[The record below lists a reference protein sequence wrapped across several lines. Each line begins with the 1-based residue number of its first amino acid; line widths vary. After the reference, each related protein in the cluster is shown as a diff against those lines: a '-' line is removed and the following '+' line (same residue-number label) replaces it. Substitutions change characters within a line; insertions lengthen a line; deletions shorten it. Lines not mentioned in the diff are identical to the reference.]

1 MRMVRART
9 RRAPAVRC
17 GASGG
22 MEDPMSWDAAQY
34 LRFED
39 ERLRPAL
46 DLVGRIVHPA
56 PARVVDLGCGAGNAL
71 PVLAARFPGATVTG
85 VDGSA
90 AMLAKAAGFATEQAD
105 IATWSPAAPVDV
117 LFSNA
122 ALQWL
127 GGHDTLFPRLL
138 SHLAPGGVLAVQM
151 PSMHAAPL
159 RAEQDRIAREGPW
172 AKTLAHVA
180 SAPAILAPGDYYDL
194 LRARV
199 ATLDLWVTG
208 YTHVL
213 RGEDP
218 VVQWAMGTSLRPF
231 LDALDG
237 TLREGF
243 LDAYR
248 TAMRAAYP
256 PQPDGAVLLPFRRLF
271 ILARLP

>member
-1 MRMVRART
+1 VSQT
-9 RRAPAVRC
+9 R
-17 GASGG
+17 
-22 MEDPMSWDAAQY
+22 WDAAQY

-39 ERLRPAL
+39 ERLRPAI
-46 DLVGRIVHPA
+46 DLIGRIAHPG
-56 PARVVDLGCGAGNAL
+56 PARIVDLGCGAGNGL

-90 AMLAKAAGFATEQAD
+90 AMLAKATGFATEQAD
-105 IATWSPAAPVDV
+105 ITAWTPAAPVDV

-127 GGHDTLFPRLL
+127 GGHETLFPRLL

-172 AKTLAHVA
+172 AAALARVT
-180 SAPAILAPGDYYDL
+180 SAPAILTHGDYYDL
-194 LRARV
+194 LRPRV
-199 ATLDLWVTG
+199 ATLDLWVTE
-208 YTHVL
+208 YVHVL
-213 RGEDP
+213 RGEHA

-231 LDALDG
+231 LDVLDG
-237 TLREGF
+237 AAREGF

-248 TAMRAAYP
+248 SAMRAAYP
-256 PQPDGAVLLPFRRLF
+256 PQSDGAVLLPFRRLF
-271 ILARLP
+271 ILARMP

>member
-1 MRMVRART
+1 MSQA
-9 RRAPAVRC
+9 
-17 GASGG
+17 
-22 MEDPMSWDAAQY
+22 SWDAAQY

-46 DLVGRIVHPA
+46 DLMARIPHPA

-71 PVLAARFPGATVTG
+71 APLAARFPGAAVTG

-90 AMLAKAAGFATEQAD
+90 AMLAKAAATGFATEQAD
-105 IATWSPAAPVDV
+105 IATWVPAAPVEV

-127 GGHDTLFPRLL
+127 GGHEALFPRLL

-172 AKTLAHVA
+172 AERLARIG
-180 SAPAILAPGDYYDL
+180 SAPPVLAPGDYYDL
-194 LRARV
+194 LRPRV
-199 ATLDLWVTG
+199 AALDIWVTE
-208 YTHVL
+208 YVHVL

-237 TLREGF
+237 ALREGF

-248 TAMRAAYP
+248 AAMRAAYP
-256 PQPDGAVLLPFRRLF
+256 PRADGAVLLPFRRLF
-271 ILARLP
+271 LLARVT